1 MNKHFRESL
10 LDMDDSARAQAI
22 EWLYTEARIRKVYKS
37 LRVLGVL
44 LLLAWCTIAACE
56 IETKTQVQKTKQ
68 LQALHCTCEAEARS
82 PQ

>member
-22 EWLYTEARIRKVYKS
+22 EWLYIYKS